1 MVGSDKYEKGKAPLQ
16 RCKTIITVYRT
27 DLYVCVCVYV
37 CIFLESLHVV
47 LCVCIH
53 SQSSLCL
60 LYKDTNVH

>member
-1 MVGSDKYEKGKAPLQ
+1 MKKERLP
-16 RCKTIITVYRT
+16 CKDAKLLLLYIGQICM
-27 DLYVCVCVYV
+27 YVCVCVYV
-37 CIFLESLHVV
+37 RIFLESLHVV